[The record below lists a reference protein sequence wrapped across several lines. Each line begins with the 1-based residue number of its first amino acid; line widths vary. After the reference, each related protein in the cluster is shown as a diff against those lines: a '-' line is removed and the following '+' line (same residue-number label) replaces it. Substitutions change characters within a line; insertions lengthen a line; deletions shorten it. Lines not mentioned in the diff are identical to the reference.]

1 MGVGKHVGTPPL
13 AYTEQMWAM
22 AVLLEQMLFAK
33 TPDEHSALMATP
45 GDAAARQE
53 LMEQRMDMLQSIMQL
68 MMDRMQPVS
77 SAK

>member
-22 AVLLEQMLFAK
+22 AVLHEQMLFAK

-45 GDAAARQE
+45 GDAAARQ
-53 LMEQRMDMLQSIMQL
+53 S
-68 MMDRMQPVS
+68 
-77 SAK
+77 